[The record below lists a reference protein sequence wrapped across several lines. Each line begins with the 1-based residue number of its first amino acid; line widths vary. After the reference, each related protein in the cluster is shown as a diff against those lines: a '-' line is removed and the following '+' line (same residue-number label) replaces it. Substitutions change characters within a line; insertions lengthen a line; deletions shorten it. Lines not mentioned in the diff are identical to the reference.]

1 MFLFVIAILVG
12 IVFLLRILIAFWT
25 ETTPTHQS
33 GMVQTR
39 SNKASGVVPFR
50 ATARSS
56 KIVTLDRRLKNAA
69 RTVNDD
75 AGSQRGYQYLADWP
89 RRLGF

>member
-25 ETTPTHQS
+25 ETTPTRHS
-33 GMVQTR
+33 GVVQTR

-69 RTVNDD
+69 RTAND
-75 AGSQRGYQYLADWP
+75 AESQRGYQYLADWP